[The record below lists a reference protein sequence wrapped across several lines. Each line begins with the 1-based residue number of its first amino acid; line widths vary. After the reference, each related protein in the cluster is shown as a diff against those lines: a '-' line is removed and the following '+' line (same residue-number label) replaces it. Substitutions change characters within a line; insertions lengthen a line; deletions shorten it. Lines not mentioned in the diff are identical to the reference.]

1 MPSPAC
7 RRSARSRT
15 PRTLSPLCGPAARS
29 AASAG
34 IDANRPACLTHG
46 PVRGIA
52 ATDVSDAPT
61 TNDIRRAGHNPPA
74 SARRRLSLRSGVLS
88 GTVRPIRMAADERFA
103 RLARPS
109 AVDTATLGLGGRRA
123 LVSATLRL
131 AHRATLLSAAPG
143 PAPHPAIGV

>member
-29 AASAG
+29 AASSG

-46 PVRGIA
+46 PVRDTA

-61 TNDIRRAGHNPPA
+61 TKNIRRAGHNPPA
-74 SARRRLSLRSGVLS
+74 SARRRLSFRSGVLS

-103 RLARPS
+103 RLARRG
-109 AVDTATLGLGGRRA
+109 AVDSATLGLARQPA
-123 LVSATLRL
+123 LVSATLGL
-131 AHRATLLSAAPG
+131 ARQPALASATLGL
-143 PAPHPAIGV
+143 